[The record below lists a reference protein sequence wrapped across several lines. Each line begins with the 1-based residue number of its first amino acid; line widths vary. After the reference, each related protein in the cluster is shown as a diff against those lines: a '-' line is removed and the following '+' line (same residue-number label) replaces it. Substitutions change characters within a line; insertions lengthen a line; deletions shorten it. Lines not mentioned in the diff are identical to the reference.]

1 MLLLY
6 HGLKR
11 GLLTVKTDK
20 PSPPVSEDAW
30 RKYLVK
36 GHALRG
42 EFHGCTLI
50 SQSHHHCLSPLYQHH
65 SLKTFVVI

>member
-11 GLLTVKTDK
+11 GLVTAKRMEGSGHTDK

-30 RKYLVK
+30 RKCLANE
-36 GHALRG
+36 HALMR
-42 EFHGCTLI
+42 EFHGCTLV
-50 SQSHHHCLSPLYQHH
+50 SQAAC
-65 SLKTFVVI
+65 